1 MKIKTKI
8 FGALAIA
15 GCISFGAGISASAKM
30 NAYLVKDKTTGTV
43 YEYDS
48 QTLIDGFLNYSE
60 TKNDAFYEDF
70 VSKVSKFGTHAY
82 HDSTG
87 KYVDFSVVS
96 EAFLNASE
104 KGQPFSLMTF
114 TETKEAISSTSIP
127 QTIKQVSV
135 NGSSVAYSDKDT
147 GNAGQEDA
155 LEIISIE

>member
-15 GCISFGAGISASAKM
+15 GCISFAAGTSASAKM
-30 NAYLVKDKTTGTV
+30 DAYLVKDKNTGTV
-43 YEYDS
+43 YEYNS
-48 QTLIDGFLNYSE
+48 QTLIEGFLNYTE

-70 VSKVSKFGTHAY
+70 VSKVSKFGTYAY

-87 KYVDFSVVS
+87 KYVDFSIVS

-104 KGQPFSLMTF
+104 KGQPFALMTF

-127 QTIKQVSV
+127 QIVKKVSV
-135 NGSSVAYSDKDT
+135 SGDNVTYSDKDT
-147 GNAGQEDA
+147 GNSGAEDP